1 MQPMTSSSSSVFGLS
16 LSARSKLSVPKQGVG
31 QKVLGVEVRM
41 VRAKVQIHDERF
53 LRRVLWADT
62 TLGSLTALV
71 GLFFP
76 ARLVD
81 LFGMPLGLIIVI
93 AVVTLAYA
101 VTALTIAVQ
110 TSFPVLSVR
119 VLVWANWFWAAV
131 STVLL
136 LRHFAAATV
145 LGVAFLVLQ
154 IFVVGGLAYIEGRQI
169 VRQTAKPAQEP
180 A

>member
-1 MQPMTSSSSSVFGLS
+1 MV
-16 LSARSKLSVPKQGVG
+16 GV
-31 QKVLGVEVRM
+31 KVRI
-41 VRAKVQIHDERF
+41 RDERF

-62 TLGSLTALV
+62 TLGNLTALV

-76 ARLVD
+76 ARLAD
-81 LFGMPLGLIIVI
+81 LLGLPFGLIIVI

-110 TSFPVLSVR
+110 ASLPILLVC
-119 VLVWANWFWAAV
+119 VLVWANWFWTVV

-154 IFVVGGLAYIEGRQI
+154 IFVVIFVVGGLAYLEGRQT
-169 VRQTAKPAQEP
+169 VRQTAKLAQEP

>member
-1 MQPMTSSSSSVFGLS
+1 MQPMTSSPSSVFSLS
-16 LSARSKLSVPKQGVG
+16 LSARIKLSVPKKGVG

-41 VRAKVQIHDERF
+41 VRPKPRIRDERF
-53 LRRVLWADT
+53 LRRVLRADT

-81 LFGMPLGLIIVI
+81 LLGMPLGLIIVI

-110 TSFPVLSVR
+110 TSLPVLWVR

-131 STVLL
+131 S
-136 LRHFAAATV
+136 AATV
-145 LGVAFLVLQ
+145 LGVVFLVLQ
-154 IFVVGGLAYIEGRQI
+154 IFVVGGLAYLEGRQI